1 MEMQVAMST
10 DTKRKHYELR
20 NVGLR
25 AQATAAGLV
34 QLCKEL
40 QHVGILEES
49 AVGRIKEAIADELEI
64 DAPRSMPIP
73 KYRRDVR
80 ERLDRIFSGEEK
92 VGDRLDH
99 SSAQA
104 VED

>member
-1 MEMQVAMST
+1 MST
-10 DTKRKHYELR
+10 DPKHQHYELR

-40 QHVGILEES
+40 HRSGVLEDA
-49 AVGRIKEAIADELEI
+49 AVSRIKDAIADELEI
-64 DAPRSMPIP
+64 DAPRSMTIP
-73 KYRRDVR
+73 QFRRDVR
-80 ERLDRIFSGEEK
+80 ERLDRLFTGEKK

-99 SSAQA
+99 STGGG
-104 VED
+104 D

>member
-1 MEMQVAMST
+1 MRIAMST
-10 DTKRKHYELR
+10 DPKQKHYELR

-40 QHVGILEES
+40 HRSGILED
-49 AVGRIKEAIADELEI
+49 AAIHRIKEAIADELEV
-64 DAPRSMPIP
+64 DAPRSITIP
-73 KYRRDVR
+73 QYRLDVR
-80 ERLDRIFSGEEK
+80 ERLDRIFAGEEK

-99 SSAQA
+99 S
-104 VED
+104 

>member
-1 MEMQVAMST
+1 MST
-10 DTKRKHYELR
+10 DPKHKHYELR

-40 QHVGILEES
+40 RSVGVLGEP
-49 AVGRIKEAIADELEI
+49 ALGRIKEAIADELEI
-64 DAPRSMPIP
+64 DAPRSMTIP
-73 KYRRDVR
+73 QYRRDVR
-80 ERLDRIFSGEEK
+80 ERLERIFSGEQK

-99 SSAQA
+99 TS
-104 VED
+104 D

>member
-1 MEMQVAMST
+1 MST
-10 DTKRKHYELR
+10 DPKHKHYELR

-40 QHVGILEES
+40 QSKGLLEED
-49 AVGRIKEAIADELEI
+49 ALFRIKEAIADELEV
-64 DAPRSMPIP
+64 DAPRSITIP
-73 KYRRDVR
+73 QYRRDVR
-80 ERLDRIFSGEEK
+80 ERLDRIFAGEEK

-99 SSAQA
+99 A
-104 VED
+104 

>member
-1 MEMQVAMST
+1 MSI
-10 DTKRKHYELR
+10 DPKHKHYELR

-40 QHVGILEES
+40 HASGLLDDA
-49 AVGRIKEAIADELEI
+49 AVERIKEAIADELEI
-64 DAPRSMPIP
+64 DAPRSMTIP
-73 KYRRDVR
+73 QYRRDVR
-80 ERLDRIFSGEEK
+80 ERLTRIFSGEEK

-99 SSAQA
+99 SM
-104 VED
+104 E

>member
-1 MEMQVAMST
+1 MAT
-10 DTKRKHYELR
+10 DPRHKHYELR

-40 QHVGILEES
+40 HRSGALED
-49 AVGRIKEAIADELEI
+49 AAIDRIKEAIADELEI
-64 DAPRSMPIP
+64 DAPRSVNIP
-73 KYRRDVR
+73 QYRRDVR
-80 ERLDRIFSGEEK
+80 ERLDSIFTGEEK

-99 SSAQA
+99 SSDAGG
-104 VED
+104 